1 MRRILASIVVAL
13 LVASCG
19 GTESRVS
26 STSTSAPAP
35 DATSAKVTYSTRS
48 IGSLS
53 GAVDLVERS
62 ADDKFFYVVSRNGSI
77 ERWNR
82 SGERIDTVLDISSA
96 TTGEGERGLLGLAFR
111 QINSEWTAFINFT
124 NTDGSTVIAQHAV
137 APDGTFVPNTT
148 ATGMILLTIA
158 QPYANHNGGALAVGP
173 DNMLYIGTGDGGSS
187 GDPERTALNTTSLLG
202 KILRINPDAN
212 GYDIPADNPYVA
224 NTNAKPEIWSIGLRN
239 PWRINFDSF
248 GNMWVAD
255 VGQNKWEE
263 VSVASATDNT
273 PGGRGVSFG
282 WSAFEA
288 DEPFNTDVESPD
300 HLLPVYKYS
309 HEDGRCSISGSAV
322 GTNSN
327 ASGRAGWYFFGDY
340 CSGDVTALLSDG
352 ARTVATETVATGLSS
367 ISAIRST
374 SSALYALSL
383 DGDIRVITVTRN

>member
-1 MRRILASIVVAL
+1 MRRGFASIVLAVFL
-13 LVASCG
+13 ASCG
-19 GTESRVS
+19 GVESGES
-26 STSTSAPAP
+26 TTSTSELAP
-35 DATSAKVTYSTRS
+35 DATSAQVTYATRT
-48 IGSLS
+48 IGTLP

-62 ADDKFFYVVSRNGSI
+62 TDDEFFYVVSRNGSI

-82 SGERIDTVLDISSA
+82 SGERIDTVLNISSA

-111 QINSEWTAFINFT
+111 QTNSSWTAFINFT
-124 NTDGSTVIAQHAV
+124 NTDGSTVIAQHVV
-137 APDGTFVPNTT
+137 APDGTFVQDAQP
-148 ATGMILLTIA
+148 TGKILLTIP

-202 KILRINPDAN
+202 KILRIDPTAN
-212 GYDIPADNPYVA
+212 GYDIPSDNPYVGD
-224 NTNAKPEIWSIGLRN
+224 NDAKQEIWSNGLRN

-263 VSVASATDNT
+263 VSVASAADNI

-288 DEPFNTDVESPD
+288 DEPFNTDVEAPN

-340 CSGDVTALLSDG
+340 CSGEVTALLSDG
-352 ARTVATETVATGLSS
+352 VRTVATETVATGISS

-374 SSALYALSL
+374 SSALYVLSL
-383 DGDIRVITVTRN
+383 EGDIRVITVTRT